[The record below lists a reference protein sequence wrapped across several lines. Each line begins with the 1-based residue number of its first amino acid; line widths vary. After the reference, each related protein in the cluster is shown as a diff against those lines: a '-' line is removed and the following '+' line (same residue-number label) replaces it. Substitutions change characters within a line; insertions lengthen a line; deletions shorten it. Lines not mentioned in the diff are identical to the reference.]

1 MFIFQSRYEQMSA
14 EYNAQLTELT
24 SEVAS
29 FRKTSDEVNAYVRK
43 LEQKNDD
50 LERTNRYV
58 VWEQHTL
65 LFCSYLWHVTKDAII
80 LMHSTY

>member
-50 LERTNRYV
+50 LERTNR
-58 VWEQHTL
+58 
-65 LFCSYLWHVTKDAII
+65 
-80 LMHSTY
+80 